1 MFSVQVG
8 CIHIFSTLSPDGVQ
22 MKYKR
27 MMVTSKKGG
36 VGKSTVSANLAFAFA
51 RMGMRTML
59 VDLDLSNRSLDL
71 FLGCED
77 SVIYDLGDVLSGRA
91 TLDDTVLASQ
101 KTKNLFF
108 LPGIFNVQALDSESM
123 PTSEKL
129 EELFSEA
136 EDLYSLDLIIVDT
149 SGSADD
155 SARLAY
161 PICSTAV
168 IVTNQTE
175 VSIRAAETTAYTL
188 SLEQRK
194 DLWLVINNFETD
206 VKKGTKTTV
215 MEIIDRTRLSIIGI
229 VPKDEEL
236 IYSQESGKLVYE
248 VKRSN
253 NMTCAFDNI
262 AARISGRHVP
272 LFTGMKRINRGK
284 LLS

>member
-1 MFSVQVG
+1 
-8 CIHIFSTLSPDGVQ
+8 

-27 MMVTSKKGG
+27 MMVTSRKGG

-51 RMGMRTML
+51 RRGVRTML

-77 SVIYDLGDVLSGRA
+77 SVIYDLGDLLSDRA
-91 TLDDTVLASQ
+91 ELDDTVLASQ

-108 LPGIFNVQALDSESM
+108 LPGIFNVQALPEEYR
-123 PTSEKL
+123 PTTERLDKIFRQA
-129 EELFSEA
+129 EE
-136 EDLYSLDLIIVDT
+136 LYSLDLIIVDT

-161 PICSTAV
+161 PLCNTAV

-175 VSIRAAETTAYTL
+175 VSIRAAESTAYAL
-188 SLEQRK
+188 ACESEK
-194 DLWLVINNFETD
+194 DMWMIINNFETD
-206 VKKGTKTTV
+206 LKKSTKTTV

-229 VPKDEEL
+229 VPRDNL
-236 IYSQESGKLVYE
+236 LVSSQESGKLVFE
-248 VKRSN
+248 TKKSS
-253 NMTCAFDNI
+253 NMTAAFDNI
-262 AARISGRHVP
+262 AARFSGKHVP
-272 LFTGMKRINRGK
+272 LFTSMKHINRSK

>member
-1 MFSVQVG
+1 
-8 CIHIFSTLSPDGVQ
+8 

-51 RMGMRTML
+51 RMGVRTML

-77 SVIYDLGDVLSGRA
+77 SVIYDLGDLLSDRA

-108 LPGIFNVQALDSESM
+108 LPGIFNLHALPEEYRPTTKSLEKIFKQA
-123 PTSEKL
+123 
-129 EELFSEA
+129 EEL
-136 EDLYSLDLIIVDT
+136 YGLDLIIVDT

-161 PICSTAV
+161 PLCNTAV

-175 VSIRAAETTAYTL
+175 VSIRAAESTGY
-188 SLEQRK
+188 SLALEDKK
-194 DLWLVINNFETD
+194 DMWMIINNFETD
-206 VKKGTKTTV
+206 LKKGTKTTV
-215 MEIIDRTRLSIIGI
+215 MEIIDRTKLSIIGI
-229 VPKDEEL
+229 VPKDELL
-236 IYSQESGKLVYE
+236 ISSQESGKLVYE
-248 VKRSN
+248 SKRSS
-253 NMTCAFDNI
+253 NMTAAFDNI
-262 AARISGRHVP
+262 AARMSGKHVP
-272 LFTGMKRINRGK
+272 LFTGMRHVNKGK